1 MEEEVKDK
9 NGCCASG
16 CCSKHAVIILIIL
29 GMVAVSIISIIRERI
44 VNPMRYQVNFTA
56 EGRVFAKPDIAQVS
70 IAVKTERVV
79 DSVQAVKNNTD
90 KMNGVISK
98 LKDSGIEE
106 KDIKTTSYRLNPVY
120 DYPNG
125 RSVLTGYEVYQE
137 VTIKIRDLNKIG
149 KVIEAVT
156 AVGANQ
162 VGNVAFTIDDPE
174 NIKTVARAEAV
185 AKAKKRAEETAKL
198 TGIKLGKLVNVYE
211 NEQPYPTP
219 MYDSSYMARGI
230 GGGGSAAPEIQTG
243 ENEIVVQMTLVYE
256 VK

>member
-1 MEEEVKDK
+1 M
-9 NGCCASG
+9 
-16 CCSKHAVIILIIL
+16 
-29 GMVAVSIISIIRERI
+29 
-44 VNPMRYQVNFTA
+44 
-56 EGRVFAKPDIAQVS
+56 
-70 IAVKTERVV
+70 
-79 DSVQAVKNNTD
+79 
-90 KMNGVISK
+90 
-98 LKDSGIEE
+98 
-106 KDIKTTSYRLNPVY
+106 KTTSYRLNPVY

-149 KVIEAVT
+149 KVIESVT

-174 NIKTVARAEAV
+174 NIKLLARTEAV
-185 AKAKKRAEETAKL
+185 AKAKKRAQETAKL

-219 MYDSSYMARGI
+219 MYDNSMIRGI
-230 GGGGSAAPEIQTG
+230 GGGGAISAPEIQTG

>member
-1 MEEEVKDK
+1 
-9 NGCCASG
+9 
-16 CCSKHAVIILIIL
+16 
-29 GMVAVSIISIIRERI
+29 MVAVSIVSILRDRI

-70 IAVKTERVV
+70 IAVKTERVA

-90 KMNGVISK
+90 KMNKVVSK
-98 LKDSGIEE
+98 LKESGIEE

-120 DYPNG
+120 DYPDG

-137 VTIKIRDLNKIG
+137 VTIKVRDLGKIG

-185 AKAKKRAEETAKL
+185 AKAKKRAQETAKL
-198 TGIKLGKLVNVYE
+198 TGIKFGKLVNVYE

-219 MYDSSYMARGI
+219 TYDNLMVKSGYGM
-230 GGGGSAAPEIQTG
+230 GGGGSAVPEIQTG
-243 ENEIVVQMTLVYE
+243 ENEIIVQMTLVYE